1 MFFIYI
7 IWATTKKISTN
18 IYREVTLIYRQRLL
32 KKRENVFYK
41 KRFSDRCKVKKNR
54 FLFSSVLFLMENIK
68 KYVFEGCHQGYLYV
82 SKMLLLP
89 QITVLTSICAPPTLT
104 KMAKNMIKNTIF
116 SSKLYMVIRN
126 ILEMLEKRF
135 HWEKSF
141 F

>member
-1 MFFIYI
+1 
-7 IWATTKKISTN
+7 
-18 IYREVTLIYRQRLL
+18 
-32 KKRENVFYK
+32 
-41 KRFSDRCKVKKNR
+41 
-54 FLFSSVLFLMENIK
+54 MENIK

-82 SKMLLLP
+82 SKMLLLH

-135 HWEKSF
+135 HWEKRF
-141 F
+141 FNMKIWQINVGILDGILHYFISDAR

>member
-1 MFFIYI
+1 MF
-7 IWATTKKISTN
+7 
-18 IYREVTLIYRQRLL
+18 
-32 KKRENVFYK
+32 FYK

-135 HWEKSF
+135 HWEKRF
-141 F
+141 FNMKFWQINVGILDGILHYFISDAR